1 MIRTIFLD
9 FGNVVAFFDHDRTV
23 QRLLPHTDRSAA
35 ELMALMYTDDLAV
48 RYECGLATTDEVFAV
63 GLTAGRL
70 RCTRAEFEDA
80 FCDIFWP
87 NPPMAELVPRLKAN
101 GYRLVL
107 ASNTNAAHYARYRV
121 QFREELSH
129 FDAIV
134 VSHEAGARK
143 PDERF
148 FEYAHRFA
156 GCDRAECVFVDDVLE
171 NVAAARRFGWRAV
184 PYTTFEGAVEGLK
197 ALGVKVGASGPV

>member
-23 QRLLPHTDRSAA
+23 QRLLPHTDRTAR
-35 ELMALMYTDDLAV
+35 ELLALMYTDDLAV

-63 GLTAGRL
+63 GRDVGGL
-70 RCTRAEFEDA
+70 RCSRAEFEEA

-87 NPPMAELVPRLKAN
+87 NPPMAELVPRLKAS

-107 ASNTNAAHYARYRV
+107 ASNTNAAHSARYRE
-121 QFREELSH
+121 QFREELAH
-129 FDAIV
+129 FDAVV

-143 PDERF
+143 PDRRF

-156 GCDRAECVFVDDVLE
+156 GCAKAECVFVDDVAE
-171 NVAAARRFGWRAV
+171 NVEAARRFGWQAV
-184 PYTTFEGAVEGLK
+184 RYTTFEAAVEGLR
-197 ALGVKVGASGPV
+197 ALGVNVGGKVSV